1 MFHYSI
7 DCIEIE
13 GWPDLKS
20 NKNMSIPM
28 YQYLQWS
35 SQKEKNHPKQKK
47 CFYAPKPQLSQQFF
61 LTISLQNIIYKQ
73 YFEISECRLG
83 FKALVHKIGLPV
95 LLRPLYVESFVETWG
110 GQVSKSRGAI
120 TRKLWPE
127 IETISRKMGI
137 LWHGVAEVGSLSA
150 SAKMLTF
157 FLYLLFS
164 RQRRR
169 FCA

>member
-1 MFHYSI
+1 MKWTLLFHWLCRSFVLARFKVKSKHINTNIPIFTMEQPKLEKKSPKTKVMFISSKTPASAAIFFYYLLTKHYLLAI
-7 DCIEIE
+7 L
-13 GWPDLKS
+13 WDLR
-20 NKNMSIPM
+20 M
-28 YQYLQWS
+28 QTEL
-35 SQKEKNHPKQKK
+35 
-47 CFYAPKPQLSQQFF
+47 F
-61 LTISLQNIIYKQ
+61 
-73 YFEISECRLG
+73 
-83 FKALVHKIGLPV
+83 HKIGLHV

-137 LWHGVAEVGSLSA
+137 LWHRVAEVGSLSA

-169 FCA
+169 FCT